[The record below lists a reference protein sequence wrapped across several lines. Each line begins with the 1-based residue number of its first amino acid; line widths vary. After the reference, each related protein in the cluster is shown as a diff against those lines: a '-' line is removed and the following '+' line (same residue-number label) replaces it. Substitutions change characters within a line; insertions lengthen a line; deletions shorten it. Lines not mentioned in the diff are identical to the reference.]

1 MATDKFH
8 RMTIADLKQ
17 LYQGGVLMYASCVVQ
32 VGQIRSQREME
43 IYDLETGCEHTV
55 LIDPRLIKPLPRS
68 IGYYNSEL
76 YNGAVFVNRLPARR
90 YSLGLVA
97 GANTRLSSSWGGA
110 VGTLCD
116 KGVVKALRNEYPKL
130 EEAQAQAAREGRP
143 VAFTQHFAVHPGGR
157 LLFRNRPIG
166 AVVGGKI
173 TLLDNYKHVRAF
185 LEMEYEGA

>member
-17 LYQGGVLMYASCVVQ
+17 LYQGGVLMYASRVVQ
-32 VGQIRSQREME
+32 VGQVRSQHEME
-43 IYDLETGCEHTV
+43 IYDLETGSEHTV
-55 LIDPRLIKPLPRS
+55 VIDPRLVKPLPRS
-68 IGYYNSEL
+68 IGYYNSER
-76 YNGAVFVNRLPARR
+76 YNGAVFVSRLPARR

-97 GANTRLSSSWGGA
+97 GSNTRLASSWGGA

-116 KGVVKALRNEYPKL
+116 KGVVKALRNDYPRL
-130 EEAQAQAAREGRP
+130 PEAVKKAAEEGRP

-166 AVVGGKI
+166 AVVGDKI
-173 TLLDNYKHVRAF
+173 TLLDNYKHIRAF